1 VDRLDRPERH
11 GGWARQHELHVVGQP
26 GLSWKT
32 YPERLTEAGMSWRIY
47 QDEENCDDNSL
58 AWFRQF
64 ADAPESSPLYQNGMV
79 KKSAGWFERDAKN
92 DNLPAVSWLV
102 APSAQ
107 TDHPN
112 WMPAAGAQYVAS
124 KVDAIAANP
133 DVWVKT
139 VFILTYDGN
148 EGYFDHVL
156 PPTPPGGTADEFIG
170 GIPIGLGFRVP
181 TVVVSP

>member
-1 VDRLDRPERH
+1 
-11 GGWARQHELHVVGQP
+11 
-26 GLSWKT
+26 
-32 YPERLTEAGMSWRIY
+32 
-47 QDEENCDDNSL
+47 
-58 AWFRQF
+58 
-64 ADAPESSPLYQNGMV
+64 MV